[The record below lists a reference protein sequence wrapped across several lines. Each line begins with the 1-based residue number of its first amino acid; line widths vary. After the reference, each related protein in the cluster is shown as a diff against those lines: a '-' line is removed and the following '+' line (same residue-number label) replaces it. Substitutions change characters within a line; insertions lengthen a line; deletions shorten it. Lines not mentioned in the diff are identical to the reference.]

1 MSMKKGVIAATLL
14 GLLIGTLMLLVKSGT
29 FEDKS
34 VTYDEI
40 GDAIKDID
48 NN

>member
-1 MSMKKGVIAATLL
+1 MSMKKGLIGTVLL
-14 GLLIGTLMLLVKSGT
+14 GSLIGTLMLLVKSGT

-40 GDAIKDID
+40 GDAIKDMD

>member
-1 MSMKKGVIAATLL
+1 MSTKKGIIGATLL
-14 GLLIGTLMLLVKSGT
+14 GSLIGTVLLLIKNGV

-40 GDAIKDID
+40 GDAIKDLD

>member
-1 MSMKKGVIAATLL
+1 MSMKKGMIGSVLL
-14 GLLIGTLMLLVKSGT
+14 GSLIGTILLLIKNGA

-40 GDAIKDID
+40 GDAIKDLD